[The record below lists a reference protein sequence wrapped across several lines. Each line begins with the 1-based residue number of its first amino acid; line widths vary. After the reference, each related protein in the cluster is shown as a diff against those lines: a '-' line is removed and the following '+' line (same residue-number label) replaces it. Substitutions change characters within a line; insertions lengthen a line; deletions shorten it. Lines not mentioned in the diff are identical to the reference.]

1 MKHLLTVAGV
11 VLLIHGLI
19 EIAGLLTILLPVSQ
33 PPPFVFQELRQN
45 WQMSTWVGA
54 ISGSLR
60 LLASLGIFINRKWG
74 WVLGVLISLIT
85 FAMLTFYLPFGV
97 MDAMLAAI
105 VLAGLIISNYADA
118 KIME

>member
-19 EIAGLLTILLPVSQ
+19 EIAGLASLLLPTSQ

-45 WQMSTWVGA
+45 WQLVTWIGV
-54 ISGSLR
+54 ISGLLR
-60 LLASLGIFINRKWG
+60 ILASIGIFTNRKWG
-74 WVLGVLISLIT
+74 LVLGVLMSLIT

-97 MDAMLAAI
+97 MDALLAAI
-105 VLAGLIISNYADA
+105 VLAVLVIFDYSDA
-118 KIME
+118 KIVE